1 MNQLKSLIRGCR
13 KGKRESQ
20 KELYAQFYNY
30 AMSIALRYSRNR
42 EEAQEIVNDGFMKVF
57 TRLDKYNDSLSFQG
71 WLRRIIVNSAIDFY
85 RRNEKHHNHLDIVHA
100 SDVSSSADSISQLT
114 EKEIMEAVQKLSPAY
129 KMVFN
134 LYVVEG
140 YKHDEIA
147 QKLGISPGTSK
158 SNLAKA
164 RLKLQKMLEEIHMNN
179 NNKKHG

>member
-30 AMSIALRYSRNR
+30 AMSVCLRYSRNR

-71 WLRRIIVNSAIDFY
+71 WLRRIMVNSAIDFY
-85 RRNEKHHNHLDIVHA
+85 RRNEKHYNHMDIVHA
-100 SDVSSSADSISQLT
+100 SDVSTNADSISQLS
-114 EKEIMEAVQKLSPAY
+114 EQEIMEAVQQLPPAY
-129 KMVFN
+129 RMVFN
-134 LYVVEG
+134 LYAIEG

-147 QKLGISPGTSK
+147 HKLGISAGTSK

-164 RLKLQKMLEEIHMNN
+164 RMKLKKVLEETHTNN
-179 NNKKHG
+179 YNKKHG